1 MRTQVASLGV
11 ASSSWGRSLMGGR
24 VGVGGRLCHRVVP
37 SERRTR
43 SREKAVRPCLG
54 GGGRRLRVVTVA
66 HAAGSPPAV
75 VLPGAAAV
83 LGSEQ
88 EVQQGLR
95 QGHGYFFGE
104 EVAGAG
110 EDDSGD
116 VGGDLAHLVCRGGAG
131 AVFAAD
137 REHRDGQWSFLVP
150 ALELL
155 GGFTELEVYL
165 DAGVPGRRVAQR
177 VDIDVDGVLRDGVGV
192 GVATV
197 YRHFPT
203 PEALMEAVAASGLEA
218 LAARAEQA
226 LDEHDPWRALAGFLD
241 ATLEAQLSDPSITA
255 VRSAPAHLLSR
266 TTELAAA
273 MDAQVGRLLDRA
285 HAAGTVRGVVSWEDL
300 RPLMCGIAYAAQVH
314 SDTLAD
320 RLESVRRYLGVML
333 NGMRA

>member
-1 MRTQVASLGV
+1 
-11 ASSSWGRSLMGGR
+11 
-24 VGVGGRLCHRVVP
+24 
-37 SERRTR
+37 
-43 SREKAVRPCLG
+43 
-54 GGGRRLRVVTVA
+54 
-66 HAAGSPPAV
+66 
-75 VLPGAAAV
+75 
-83 LGSEQ
+83 
-88 EVQQGLR
+88 
-95 QGHGYFFGE
+95 
-104 EVAGAG
+104 
-110 EDDSGD
+110 
-116 VGGDLAHLVCRGGAG
+116 
-131 AVFAAD
+131 
-137 REHRDGQWSFLVP
+137 
-150 ALELL
+150 
-155 GGFTELEVYL
+155 
-165 DAGVPGRRVAQR
+165 
-177 VDIDVDGVLRDGVGV
+177 
-192 GVATV
+192 
-197 YRHFPT
+197 
-203 PEALMEAVAASGLEA
+203 MEAVAASGLEA